1 MIVNQVIN
9 NNTIFSTDELG
20 NEVVCFGKGIGF
32 HSKKGQTVDR
42 GQIEKIFVVVDE
54 SEKNSFQNFVLEI
67 PYEIITFGIRV
78 TDYIEE
84 CCSKKINKKH
94 LLLPL
99 VDHLYTTL
107 ERYRDGIRIDNNVL
121 WNIRYLYRE
130 EFKIAQDVVDMLI
143 SFTDVAIDEGEAN
156 YITLHIINSE
166 LDLDS
171 RDGYKATSIIETA
184 YKTVEETFD
193 VVLDKEDISFQR
205 FVTHLQFL
213 AKRVIQN
220 AFFEDDLDIY
230 QNIRFKYADAY
241 NCALKIINKLQNN
254 YQITISESEISYL
267 TIHIARLLKN
277 TK

>member
-32 HSKKGQTVDR
+32 NHKKGQYIERTE
-42 GQIEKIFVVVDE
+42 IEKIFAIVDE
-54 SEKNSFQNFVLEI
+54 SEKNNFQTFVAEI
-67 PYEIITFGIRV
+67 PYDIITFGIRV
-78 TDYIEE
+78 TDYIDE
-84 CCSKKINKKH
+84 CCSRKINKKH
-94 LLLPL
+94 LLIPL
-99 VDHLYTTL
+99 VDHLFTTL
-107 ERYRDGIRIDNNVL
+107 ERYKDGIQIDNNVL

-130 EFKIAQDVVDMLI
+130 EFKIALDVVDMLI
-143 SFTDVAIDEGEAN
+143 SFTDVMIDESEAN

-184 YKTVEETFD
+184 YKTVEETFN
-193 VVLDKEDISFQR
+193 VILDKEDISFQR

-213 AKRVIQN
+213 AKRIIQN

-230 QNIRFKYADAY
+230 QNIKFRYADAY

-254 YQITISESEISYL
+254 YQINISESEVTYL
-267 TIHIARLLKN
+267 TIHIVRLLKS

>member
-1 MIVNQVIN
+1 M
-9 NNTIFSTDELG
+9 
-20 NEVVCFGKGIGF
+20 
-32 HSKKGQTVDR
+32 
-42 GQIEKIFVVVDE
+42 
-54 SEKNSFQNFVLEI
+54 
-67 PYEIITFGIRV
+67 
-78 TDYIEE
+78 
-84 CCSKKINKKH
+84 
-94 LLLPL
+94 
-99 VDHLYTTL
+99 
-107 ERYRDGIRIDNNVL
+107 
-121 WNIRYLYRE
+121 
-130 EFKIAQDVVDMLI
+130 
-143 SFTDVAIDEGEAN
+143 
-156 YITLHIINSE
+156 HIINSE